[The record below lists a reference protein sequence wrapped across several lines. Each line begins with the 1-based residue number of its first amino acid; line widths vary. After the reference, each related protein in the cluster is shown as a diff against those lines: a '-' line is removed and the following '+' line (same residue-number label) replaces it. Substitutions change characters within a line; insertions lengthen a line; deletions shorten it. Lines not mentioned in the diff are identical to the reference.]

1 MIESEDKKKH
11 DNFDLISE
19 TKIIVNKS
27 DIGDVL
33 QSIYATITSN
43 IKNL

>member
-1 MIESEDKKKH
+1 MIESEDKTKH
-11 DNFDLISE
+11 DNFYLISE